1 MCCHET
7 NKTAY
12 TEEVQVTSEVVET
25 GTVAENDM
33 KKAKDGDNV
42 SDSSDPVEVLEET
55 KGDDKNPSSYSSFSD
70 KSEDEEEVCNKP
82 PKKTDEANV
91 KNTGGFEMYKL
102 TDKDKGQF
110 INKVNLHASSLTLT

>member
-1 MCCHET
+1 MCCRKS
-7 NKTAY
+7 NKSAY
-12 TEEVQVTSEVVET
+12 AEEVQVTAEVVET
-25 GTVAENDM
+25 GTVAEKDT
-33 KKAKDGDNV
+33 KKANDGENV
-42 SDSSDPVEVLEET
+42 SDSSGPAEILEET
-55 KGDDKNPSSYSSFSD
+55 KGDDKTPSSYSSFSD